1 MFSHWIL
8 SNDKLQDLYLVLSDS
23 CPLILISNC
32 QNILSIFLSTL
43 LYHRVSS
50 YLSCLT
56 VTHITSVLSLSIQ
69 SISHSI
75 SFVSFHSIC
84 RQYQSWALG
93 PDGQAWSAIWVAA
106 AKNYV
111 WKCPWRLEHA
121 NTITCKYN
129 IRYVWEWIYINSLN
143 KNNII

>member
-1 MFSHWIL
+1 MLMFSHWIL

-32 QNILSIFLSTL
+32 QNILSICLSAL
-43 LYHRVSS
+43 LYHRISS

-93 PDGQAWSAIWVAA
+93 PDGQAWSFGLRRRMIMCGSAPLKARA
-106 AKNYV
+106 
-111 WKCPWRLEHA
+111 
-121 NTITCKYN
+121 CKYN
-129 IRYVWEWIYINSLN
+129 HMEAQEVSDMCGSGYLFFKR
-143 KNNII
+143 K